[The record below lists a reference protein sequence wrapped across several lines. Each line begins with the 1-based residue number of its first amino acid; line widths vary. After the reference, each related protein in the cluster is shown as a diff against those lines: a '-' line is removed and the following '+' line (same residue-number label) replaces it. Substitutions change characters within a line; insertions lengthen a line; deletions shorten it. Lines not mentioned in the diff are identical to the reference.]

1 VTLPTALEL
10 EFADGAYLFDL
21 KLPQLRELQA
31 LRECSIFRL
40 YGRVLRGRYV
50 LEGQIVALPHEGDA
64 YSDDI
69 FETIRLGL
77 IGGGKGIVNGA
88 EVEVSA
94 LTAKRLVETYCHAAP
109 MRESWA
115 IAAAVLA
122 ARIEGY
128 DPGPKAEPAQEPAP
142 ESETSQSTSPRSSPT
157 APSSDATG
165 ES

>member
-1 VTLPTALEL
+1 MTLPTALEL

-21 KLPQLRELQA
+21 KLPQLKELQA
-31 LRECSIFRL
+31 VRDCSIFAL
-40 YGRVLRGRYV
+40 YRRVLRGRYV
-50 LEGQIVALPHEGDA
+50 VDGQIVALPHEGDA
-64 YSDDI
+64 YSEDI

-77 IGGGKGIVNGA
+77 IGGGKGIVNGS

-109 MRESWA
+109 LREPWSV
-115 IAAAVLA
+115 AAAVLA

-128 DPGPKAEPAQEPAP
+128 DPGPKAEPAQEPATEP
-142 ESETSQSTSPRSSPT
+142 ETSRSTSRRSSLT

-165 ES
+165 DR